1 MKAIALLGPT
11 CVGKTSAS
19 ILLAEHLS
27 TEIIGA
33 DSMQIYKGMDVGTAK
48 PDATERARVRHHMID
63 VVEPTCNYSA
73 GEYLSRVSLI
83 IEALTARGSTPLVVG
98 GTGLYVRA
106 MSSGLFSAP
115 AADWQFRH
123 RLASI
128 EEKKSGMLYR
138 YLRRIDPAAARKIHP
153 SDVKK
158 TVRAIEVY
166 VKSGKPISL
175 LQSTGTRPLPYEF
188 IKIALYRDRQE
199 LYAMIERRVDEMLEG
214 GLVGEAQRLYPLGLA
229 RTPMQA
235 IGYKEVFAYIE
246 GRCTLDESSASIK
259 TATRHYA
266 KRQFT
271 WFNKERDLHWVD
283 VTGVVDPCRI
293 FERIISKLRDINLK
307 Y

>member
-27 TEIIGA
+27 TEIICA
-33 DSMQIYKGMDVGTAK
+33 DSMQVYKGMDVGTAK
-48 PDATERARVRHHMID
+48 PGEIERSRVRHHMID

-73 GEYLSRVSLI
+73 GEYLSSVSLI
-83 IEALTARGSTPLVVG
+83 IEALLARGGTPLVVG

-106 MSSGLFSAP
+106 MQTGLFSAP
-115 AADWQFRH
+115 PADWQFRN

-128 EEKKSGMLYR
+128 EKKKSGMLYR
-138 YLRRIDPAAARKIHP
+138 YLLRIDPAAARKIHP

-166 VKSGKPISL
+166 VKSGKPISV
-175 LQSTGTRPLPYEF
+175 LQSTGTLPLPYDF
-188 IKIALYRDRQE
+188 VKIALYRDRQE
-199 LYAMIERRVDEMLEG
+199 LYAMIDRRVDEMFEG
-214 GLVGEAQRLYPLGLA
+214 GLVDEAQRLYPMGLA
-229 RTPMQA
+229 KTPMQA

-246 GRCTLDESSASIK
+246 GRCTMDESAASIK

-283 VTGVVDPCRI
+283 VTGLVDPRSV